1 MVGVNDRAQ
10 DARNARKAAARKVVG
25 GEAEWRGYVNVDLS
39 AAQKAQFDDWAATG
53 APWEVLEEVGCAG
66 VVVTVKLEKGATGFI
81 ASATQRDPASLNAGL
96 CVTARAKTAGKAFMR
111 LLYTLEV
118 VGPSGD
124 WTRGQPV
131 ADPDRW

>member
-1 MVGVNDRAQ
+1 MGTNDRAQ
-10 DARNARKAAARKVVG
+10 DSREAKKAAARKGSG
-25 GEAEWRGYVNVDLS
+25 GEAEWRGYVNVELS

-53 APWEVLEEVGCAG
+53 APWDVLEEVGCAG
-66 VVVTVKLEKGATGFI
+66 VVVTVKVEKSGTGFI
-81 ASATQRDPASLNAGL
+81 ASATQRDTASLNAGL
-96 CVTARAKTAGKAFMR
+96 CVTARARTAGKAFMR
-111 LLYTLEV
+111 LLFTLEV

>member
-1 MVGVNDRAQ
+1 VGANDRVQ
-10 DARNARKAAARKVVG
+10 DGKEARKAAARKAAG
-25 GEAEWRGYVNVDLS
+25 SEADWRGYVNVDLS

-66 VVVTVKLEKGATGFI
+66 VVVTVKLEKGASGFI
-81 ASATQRDPASLNAGL
+81 ASATQRNVESPNAGL

-111 LLYTLEV
+111 LLYTLDV
-118 VGPSGD
+118 VGASSD
-124 WTRGQPV
+124 WTHGQPV